1 MTVTVGMVAEDVL
14 ADLRNRYA
22 EPQRHYHAWDHIEAL
37 LRWFGQRRDHL
48 HHPAAVEL
56 AILFH
61 DAVYDPTRSDNEAES
76 ARLLKDAVLPGL
88 DDAVRARAARM
99 VEATARHEI
108 PDGLA
113 PADRSDMAEFLD
125 MDLSI
130 LGARTDVFDAYEQA
144 IRREYAFV
152 PEALYREAR
161 RGILRRFLERD
172 RLYFSDWGRERFE
185 AAARANLAASI
196 AALG

>member
-1 MTVTVGMVAEDVL
+1 MIPEAVL
-14 ADLRNRYA
+14 PDLQRRYA
-22 EPQRHYHAWDHIEAL
+22 EPQRHYHTWDHIQAL
-37 LRWFGQRRDHL
+37 LGWFGQRRSHL
-48 HHPAAVEL
+48 HDPAAVEL

-76 ARLLKDAVLPGL
+76 ARLLADAQLPRL
-88 DDAVRARAARM
+88 DDAVRARALRM
-99 VEATARHEI
+99 IEATARHEI
-108 PDGLA
+108 PAGLA
-113 PADRSDMAEFLD
+113 PADQSDMAEFLD

-130 LGARTDVFDAYEQA
+130 LGARTEVFDAYEQA

-161 RGILRRFLERD
+161 RGILQRFLERE

-185 AAARANLAASI
+185 ATARANLAASI

>member
-1 MTVTVGMVAEDVL
+1 MIPDAVL
-14 ADLRNRYA
+14 VDLKQRHA
-22 EPQRHYHAWDHIEAL
+22 EPQRHYHTWAHIEAL
-37 LRWFGQRRDHL
+37 LGWFGQRRVHL
-48 HHPAAVEL
+48 HDPLSVEL

-76 ARLLKDAVLPGL
+76 ARLLGDADLPDL
-88 DDAVRARAARM
+88 DDTVRARALRLI
-99 VEATARHEI
+99 EATARHEI
-108 PDGLA
+108 PEGLDG
-113 PADRSDMAEFLD
+113 PDRNDMAEFLD

-130 LGARTDVFDAYEQA
+130 LGARREVFDAYEDA

-152 PEALYREAR
+152 PEDLYREAR
-161 RGILRRFLERD
+161 RGILQRFLERE

-185 AAARANLAASI
+185 ATARVNLAPSI

>member
-1 MTVTVGMVAEDVL
+1 MTAVGIVAEEVL
-14 ADLRNRYA
+14 ASLRNRYA
-22 EPQRHYHAWDHIEAL
+22 EPHRHYHTWVHIEAL
-37 LRWFGQRRDHL
+37 LRWFEQRRNHL
-48 HHPAAVEL
+48 HDPLSVEL

-76 ARLLKDAVLPGL
+76 ARLLKDADLPGL
-88 DDAVRARAARM
+88 DGAARARALRM
-99 VEATARHEI
+99 IEATAHHQI
-108 PDGLA
+108 PDGLD
-113 PADRSDMAEFLD
+113 PADLSDMAEFLD

-130 LGARTDVFDAYEQA
+130 LGARTEVFDAYEQA

-161 RGILRRFLERD
+161 RGILQRFLERE

-185 AAARANLAASI
+185 ATARANLAASI
-196 AALG
+196 AALS